1 PLCVTYFGTLENLY
15 VFFSGSTHRW
25 RILLTNVEVTVKK
38 LSGTRYSAH
47 YEAVKPV
54 FKCFKKIVDI
64 VEEPCVASETI
75 ETRGAAQTLLP
86 AMFDFSFSCFLCL
99 WNNVFKEVNHVQ
111 KYLQILGI
119 SFDSKMR
126 SLKVFLK
133 DKRNYLVEQALQFVK
148 DTCEEMGIPVVKR
161 TVRRKKIMP
170 GERRLQTS
178 R

>member
-1 PLCVTYFGTLENLY
+1 M
-15 VFFSGSTHRW
+15 FFSGSTHRW

-54 FKCFKKIVDI
+54 FKCFKKNVDA
-64 VEEPCVASETI
+64 VEELCDASETI

-86 AMFDFSFSCFLCL
+86 VMFDFSFSCFLCL
-99 WNNVFKEVNHVQ
+99 CNNVFKEVNHVQ

-119 SFDSKMR
+119 SFDKSVSKMR